1 MTPELITL
9 MLSTIAISFLHTAT
23 GPDHYLPFIVLS
35 RSQKWSITK
44 TIIITIACGIG
55 HILSSVGVG
64 LIGVVLGWQL
74 SNLSWFEGHRGNL
87 GSVVFIW
94 FWSCLFI
101 IWVVEGK
108 QE

>member
-1 MTPELITL
+1 MTSELITL

-44 TIIITIACGIG
+44 TIIITTACGFG
-55 HILSSVGVG
+55 HILSSVSVG

-74 SNLSWFEGHRGNL
+74 SKLSWFEGHRGNIAAL
-87 GSVVFIW
+87 NQPRT
-94 FWSCLFI
+94 
-101 IWVVEGK
+101 K
-108 QE
+108 